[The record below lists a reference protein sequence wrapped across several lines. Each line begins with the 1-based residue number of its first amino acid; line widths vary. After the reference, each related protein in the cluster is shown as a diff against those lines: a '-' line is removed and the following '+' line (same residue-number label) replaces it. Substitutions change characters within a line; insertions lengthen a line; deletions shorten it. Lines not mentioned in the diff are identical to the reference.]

1 MSATLSASSS
11 AAAADQPKA
20 STTHWLAAEV
30 LPVSWR
36 APLRSL
42 LMRTL
47 RLGPIP
53 AHVAFI
59 MDGNRRWARGHDQS
73 MKVSHGHSHGFE
85 ALRGLLQFL
94 WEVGVTQVSVYAF
107 ALDNFKRSQ
116 EEVDV
121 LMQLAKF
128 KLLELASQG

>member
-1 MSATLSASSS
+1 
-11 AAAADQPKA
+11 
-20 STTHWLAAEV
+20 
-30 LPVSWR
+30 
-36 APLRSL
+36 
-42 LMRTL
+42 
-47 RLGPIP
+47 
-53 AHVAFI
+53 
-59 MDGNRRWARGHDQS
+59 